1 MSDTATDATPEEA
14 VDHTTEHATRGLHS
28 IPIIE
33 QMGIVVDEVEPGRC
47 VVRAPADG
55 NGNHFGTMYAG
66 VLYTL
71 GECPGGVLFFA
82 TFDGDRYFP
91 LVTGSSIRYLKPAFG
106 DITVEASMDA
116 DEIDRLDREV
126 EEHGKASWDMELEL
140 VDGEGDVVAT
150 ISSHYQMR
158 PLGSL
163 S

>member
-1 MSDTATDATPEEA
+1 MADTIAEQQAQ
-14 VDHTTEHATRGLHS
+14 RQLYS

-33 QMGIVVDEVEPGRC
+33 RMGIEVVEAAPRR
-47 VVRAPADG
+47 VVLRAPAEG

-71 GECPGGVLFFA
+71 GESPGGVLFFA
-82 TFDGDRYFP
+82 TFDAERYFP
-91 LVTGSSIRYLKPAFG
+91 LVTGSSIRYTKPALG
-106 DITVEASMDA
+106 PVTVTATMEQ
-116 DEIDRLDREV
+116 DEVDRLNIEV
-126 EEHGKASWDMELEL
+126 EQHGKASWDMELDL

-158 PLGSL
+158 PVGAL